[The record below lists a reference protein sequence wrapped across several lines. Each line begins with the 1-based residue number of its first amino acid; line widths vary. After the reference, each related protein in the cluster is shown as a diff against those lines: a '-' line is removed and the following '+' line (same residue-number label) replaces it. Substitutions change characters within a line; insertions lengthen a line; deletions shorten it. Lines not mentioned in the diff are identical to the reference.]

1 MEQPKSSNQRSVD
14 RVDRNKITDHGT
26 RSMGRR
32 FEFKGYIP
40 PKFYSRIIGSKGSTK
55 RQLEEE
61 TKTSIVV
68 PRMGSNSKYVIIR
81 GDTEED
87 VRNAKERLDQI
98 TNAQARPPKQKF
110 THFLS
115 ASFATDEIKSNYLRF
130 KDEVMSDPET
140 RHLHESVFPAPEKL
154 HVTIVM
160 LVLAKEGD
168 EVIANE
174 CLEECKESIIDK
186 ALQGDPLTVKVSGV
200 ETFADCKPSAVNV
213 VFGRVE
219 SEPLQKIAD
228 EMSRFFESRG
238 LLRLERANAKLHLT
252 LINTLLYQDVTRAEE
267 SEDDRERAFQMKR
280 KTFDATRLIAKYK
293 DFYFGSVTIDEI
305 HISILGG
312 EETENGYYQSAGVLK
327 L

>member
-1 MEQPKSSNQRSVD
+1 MEKLKSSNQRSVEHI
-14 RVDRNKITDHGT
+14 KIIDHGA
-26 RSMGRR
+26 RAMGRR

-55 RQLEEE
+55 RLLEEE
-61 TKTSIVV
+61 TNTTIFV
-68 PRMGSNSKYVIIR
+68 PRMGSTSKYVTIR
-81 GDTEED
+81 GDSLED
-87 VRNAKERLDQI
+87 VRNAKARLDRI
-98 TNAQARPPKQKF
+98 TDARPPKQCF

-130 KDEVMSDPET
+130 KNEVMSDPDT

-160 LVLAKEGD
+160 LVLAKED
-168 EVIANE
+168 EVVANE
-174 CLEECKESIIDK
+174 CLKECKETIIDP
-186 ALQGDPLTVKVSGV
+186 ALQGKPLTVNVSGV
-200 ETFADCKPSAVNV
+200 ETFSDCKPSAVNV

-219 SEPLQKIAD
+219 SELLQKIAD

-238 LLRLERANAKLHLT
+238 LIRLERPTAILHLT
-252 LINTLLYQDVTRAEE
+252 LLKTSLYQDITEEEE
-267 SEDDRERAFQMKR
+267 SEDDRERIFQMKR

-305 HISILGG
+305 HISVLSG
-312 EETENGYYQSAGVLK
+312 EKAENGYYQSAGVLK